1 MENSKE
7 VKQMKLEQMTLFD
20 LLEEYD
26 HGWKKIP
33 DDASVLIHGINVINV
48 IDSGIKKEGNI
59 EFAARGFVNDKQCWI
74 GCVRGSNGESIAIM
88 YAKDLSEGEQNDI
101 RTKVESAADNQKEV

>member
-1 MENSKE
+1 
-7 VKQMKLEQMTLFD
+7 MKLEQMTLFD

-33 DDASVLIHGINVINV
+33 DDASVMIHGINVINV
-48 IDSGIKKEGNI
+48 IDTGIKKEGNI

-74 GCVRGSNGESIAIM
+74 GCVRGSGGEAIAIM
-88 YAKDLSEGEQNDI
+88 YAKDFLEGEQNDI

>member
-1 MENSKE
+1 
-7 VKQMKLEQMTLFD
+7 MKLEQMTLFD

-33 DDASVLIHGINVINV
+33 DDASVLIHRINVINV
-48 IDSGIKKEGNI
+48 IDTGIKKEGNI

-74 GCVRGSNGESIAIM
+74 GCFRGSNSEAIAIM
-88 YAKDLSEGEQNDI
+88 YAKDFSEGEQNDI

>member
-1 MENSKE
+1 
-7 VKQMKLEQMTLFD
+7 MTLFD
-20 LLEEYD
+20 LLKEYD

-33 DDASVLIHGINVINV
+33 DNARVMTINGPGVTTVL
-48 IDSGIKKEGNI
+48 DTGIKKEGNI

-74 GCVRGSNGESIAIM
+74 GCVRGSKGESIAIM
-88 YAKDLSEGEQNDI
+88 YAKDFSEGEQNDI

>member
-1 MENSKE
+1 
-7 VKQMKLEQMTLFD
+7 MKLEQMTLFD

-48 IDSGIKKEGNI
+48 IDSGIKKAGNI

-74 GCVRGSNGESIAIM
+74 GCVRGSNGEAIAIM
-88 YAKDLSEGEQNDI
+88 YAKDFEEGEVNDI